1 MDTADPPLPT
11 TAIHAP
17 EPSSSNMATPA
28 TTSVPEFVIDPSPVD
43 LPRLHARM
51 RDYASAYGIST
62 ASMSQMYHTLV
73 TPLAQRLLALPPAA
87 LYDTLVTDAYKP
99 RMHVMYDK

>member
-1 MDTADPPLPT
+1 MDIGDPPLST

-17 EPSSSNMATPA
+17 EASSSKGTTP
-28 TTSVPEFVIDPSPVD
+28 VPEFVIDPSLVD

-51 RDYASAYGIST
+51 RDYASAYGISQ
-62 ASMSQMYHTLV
+62 AAMSQMYDTLA
-73 TPLAQRLLALPPAA
+73 TPLAQRLLALPAAA
-87 LYDTLVTDAYKP
+87 LYDMLVTDAYKP